1 MQGARET
8 ATGRERKRKEDCID
22 RLLEQPIDTER
33 QQIALMSHTRL
44 RRLHSRAELGAGG
57 QLISMELKRAS

>member
-1 MQGARET
+1 MSRHAR
-8 ATGRERKRKEDCID
+8 RERDRHRQREKEREEDCID

-57 QLISMELKRAS
+57 RRRGS